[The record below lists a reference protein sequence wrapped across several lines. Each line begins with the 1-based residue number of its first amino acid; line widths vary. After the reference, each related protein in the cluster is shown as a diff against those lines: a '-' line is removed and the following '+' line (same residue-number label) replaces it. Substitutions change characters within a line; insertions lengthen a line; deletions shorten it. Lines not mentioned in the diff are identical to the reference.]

1 MEEKMIDAGFQVQG
15 DAVPLAS
22 PTGKLIEVYASKT
35 RAQALSL
42 TGANP
47 QALFFPTDADS
58 IVFNGKEY
66 GVSGTADLKYI
77 NGADTKYMPAR
88 IDFIAT
94 CSSAADSNTKEIE
107 MLSKDG
113 KTWSNTNIPRIL
125 VVKFTNGNTYQGLAV
140 YLSINGGEQK
150 VRIGERRG
158 FPYLPPGASLILSC
172 DGGLQWDIVG
182 SSVTHYEI
190 GDVTAITSTPTSA
203 QLDTLFGTHDG
214 TLNHPLILAIKG
226 GCTIVSDSTFGKI
239 VVTGWT
245 NSYTVGINY
254 NIAGMIVSISAT
266 NTVSGWGSA
275 SYAKYDL
282 SKIPK

>member
-1 MEEKMIDAGFQVQG
+1 MG
-15 DAVPLAS
+15 DA
-22 PTGKLIEVYASKT
+22 
-35 RAQALSL
+35 
-42 TGANP
+42 
-47 QALFFPTDADS
+47 
-58 IVFNGKEY
+58 
-66 GVSGTADLKYI
+66 
-77 NGADTKYMPAR
+77 
-88 IDFIAT
+88 
-94 CSSAADSNTKEIE
+94 
-107 MLSKDG
+107 
-113 KTWSNTNIPRIL
+113 
-125 VVKFTNGNTYQGLAV
+125 
-140 YLSINGGEQK
+140 
-150 VRIGERRG
+150 RG

-172 DGGLQWDIVG
+172 NGGIQWDIVG

-214 TLNHPLILAIKG
+214 TLNHPLMLAIKG